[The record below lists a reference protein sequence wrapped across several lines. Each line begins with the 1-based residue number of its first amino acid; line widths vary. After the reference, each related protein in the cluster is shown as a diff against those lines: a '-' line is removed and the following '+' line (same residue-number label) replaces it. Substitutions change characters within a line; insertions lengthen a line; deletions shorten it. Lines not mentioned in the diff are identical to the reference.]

1 MTVGE
6 IISHGIGQR
15 MRALRLERGLT
26 LDVLATRMLTYRPIL
41 CRFEHGQHVFRLDT
55 VQRLAKALEVSP
67 GALLE
72 GVNWAAVDEA
82 ARLSL
87 RRSA

>member
-1 MTVGE
+1 MTAGE
-6 IISHGIGQR
+6 IISRGIGER
-15 MRALRLERGLT
+15 MRALRLERGMT

-41 CRFEHGQHVFRLDT
+41 CRFESGQHVFRLDT
-55 VQRLAKALEVSP
+55 VQRLANALDVEP

-72 GVNWAAVDEA
+72 GIDWAAVDEA

-87 RRSA
+87 KRSA